1 MKGAMSDPD
10 QAFMQKINDNL
21 FKKSQY
27 KFNSGG
33 EPSDITNLEYDEL
46 KAFHT
51 KYYHPS
57 NGYIYSYGDLDFTTH
72 LDFVQ
77 NQCLKGIERHDNVDS
92 ELLVEPRVNQ
102 PIIKE
107 ENFMPDLMQD

>member
-1 MKGAMSDPD
+1 
-10 QAFMQKINDNL
+10 MQKINDNL

-77 NQCLKGIERHDNVDS
+77 NQCLKGIDRHDNVDS
-92 ELLVEPRVNQ
+92 
-102 PIIKE
+102 
-107 ENFMPDLMQD
+107 